1 MRLRIKRWAET
12 YEVSGREIPK
22 KGLRFFGFPVD
33 AEGLG
38 WRRLSSMEDGRGAAY
53 FACFIQMLCATARL
67 DSERRGLVVRE
78 DGTPYTPETLYMRFG
93 LCSRETWAEAVA
105 FFADPAIGWL
115 VDEEAQAQAAQPS
128 KVLAMPLPKIE
139 EPSIYEAAADRMIAA
154 YLAAGADKGKVMRQS
169 LVASALVDRLE
180 SMPSAHHAEAIA
192 LIEDNIVE
200 MLEAAK
206 DLSKILRLDNFLR
219 SGPCLLPR
227 TGPKKYQR
235 GSVEALIQT
244 EVLAGRMTAED
255 ARKQGVEL

>member
-1 MRLRIKRWAET
+1 MRLRINRWSELYEQSSEQKR
-12 YEVSGREIPK
+12 YK
-22 KGLRFFGFPVD
+22 KGLRWYAVPCDQEDGVGAVMIRDHEHGMAFMGMWNCLCKVSARLPIEQRGYVLRQNGTPHTLETLHINFKGSTLELWRDGIAFFCQPI
-33 AEGLG
+33 LG
-38 WRRLSSMEDGRGAAY
+38 WL
-53 FACFIQMLCATARL
+53 I
-67 DSERRGLVVRE
+67 
-78 DGTPYTPETLYMRFG
+78 
-93 LCSRETWAEAVA
+93 
-105 FFADPAIGWL
+105 
-115 VDEEAQAQAAQPS
+115 DEEAAGQAAQPS
-128 KVLAMPLPKIE
+128 KVAVMPLPKIE
-139 EPSIYEAAADRMIAA
+139 EPSIYEAAADRMIAT

-169 LVASALVDRLE
+169 LVVSALVDRLSDGP
-180 SMPSAHHAEAIA
+180 SMNHEEAIA
-192 LIEDNIVE
+192 LIEDNIAE